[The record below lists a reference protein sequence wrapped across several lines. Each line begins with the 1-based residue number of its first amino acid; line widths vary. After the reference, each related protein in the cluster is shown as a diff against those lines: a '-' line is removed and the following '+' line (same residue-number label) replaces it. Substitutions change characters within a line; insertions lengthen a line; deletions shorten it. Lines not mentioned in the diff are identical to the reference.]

1 MQHVLG
7 CAAHTYGEAQ
17 ISWPQAV
24 SDPARAASADQASSD
39 LLWRVVE
46 DWRGHASTP
55 SKFMPYLE
63 AVHAC

>member
-1 MQHVLG
+1 MQHVPG
-7 CAAHTYGEAQ
+7 SAVQIDGEAQ

-24 SDPARAASADQASSD
+24 WDPATAASADQGSSD

-55 SKFMPYLE
+55 SKLMPYLE
-63 AVHAC
+63 AVHA